1 MADKTNVIDVVG
13 KPDESQAANQAEE
26 PKEPKTKGK
35 AKAKAKAVAKTS
47 DKQETPKKA
56 TAKDAKKTE
65 KPTYKDTKKTE
76 KPTHKDT
83 KATEEPAV
91 TKKPAM
97 KRPAAQDAQ
106 PTQGQ
111 AKAKAKA
118 KSASSTILEGAV
130 VDVSADLEDECEV
143 CEGRE
148 EEMKA
153 EDPEVSFRL
162 DENLTSAK
170 DRSKN
175 QKFQALLKSGLLPEW
190 LVSQWKKSLTM
201 KGAKIETQRR
211 LVNLAIDRDPS
222 SGKLM
227 LNTNKGF
234 FKTIKACLP

>member
-1 MADKTNVIDVVG
+1 MADKTNVVDV
-13 KPDESQAANQAEE
+13 PEQSQAANQAEE

-65 KPTYKDTKKTE
+65 KQTR
-76 KPTHKDT
+76 KDT

-130 VDVSADLEDECEV
+130 VDVSADLEDDCEV
-143 CEGRE
+143 CEGGE
-148 EEMKA
+148 EEMKT

-162 DENLTSAK
+162 DETATSTK

-175 QKFQALLKSGLLPEW
+175 QKFQALLKSGLLPDW
-190 LVSQWKKSLTM
+190 LVSQWKKSETM
-201 KGAKIETQRR
+201 KGAKIETQKR